1 LANHKSALKRMRQN
15 KKRRMRNRIRK
26 TRIKNLV
33 KAVEAAVAEKAV
45 ETAEEKLRLAQKVI
59 DKTSAKGTLHWRT
72 AARKVARL
80 SKKVAALKKAAS

>member
-1 LANHKSALKRMRQN
+1 MANHKSALKRIRQN
-15 KKRRMRNRIRK
+15 KKRRLRNRIRK

-33 KAVEAAVAEKAV
+33 KAVEAAVADKAV
-45 ETAEEKLRLAQKVI
+45 DTAEEKLRMAQKVI
-59 DKTSAKGTLHWRT
+59 DKTSSKGTLHWRT

>member
-1 LANHKSALKRMRQN
+1 LANHKSALKRIRQN
-15 KKRRMRNRIRK
+15 KKRRLRNRIRK

-33 KAVEAAVAEKAV
+33 KAVEAAVADKAV
-45 ETAEEKLRLAQKVI
+45 DTAEEKLRMAQKVI
-59 DKTSAKGTLHWRT
+59 DKTSSKGTLHWRT

>member
-1 LANHKSALKRMRQN
+1 MANHKSALKRMRQN
-15 KKRRMRNRIRK
+15 KKRRLRNRIRK

-33 KAVEAAVAEKAV
+33 KAVETAVAEKAV
-45 ETAEEKLRLAQKVI
+45 ETAEEKLRLAQKAI
-59 DKTSAKGTLHWRT
+59 DKTAAKGTIHWRT